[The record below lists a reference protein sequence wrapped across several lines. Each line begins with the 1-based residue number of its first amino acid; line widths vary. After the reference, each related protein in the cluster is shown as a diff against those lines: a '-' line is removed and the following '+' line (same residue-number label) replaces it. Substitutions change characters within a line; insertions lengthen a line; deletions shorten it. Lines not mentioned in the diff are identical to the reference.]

1 MTSGQTT
8 RRSAPFRLLGAAAL
22 VSAVLAGCSGSNAP
36 AGPPPGAM
44 GPMPVTVLDMQPQTI
59 PSSIEVMAQTEGARE
74 TEVRARVGGI
84 IVKRLYQEGATVKA
98 GQPLFQIDRATYEIA
113 LAEATAKAEQ
123 SSREMNRLK
132 GLIAAKAISQ
142 KEYDDAVSTDALA
155 QAALRQAQLNLSWT
169 TVTAP
174 VAGTTGRALKSEGNL
189 VTVGSDALLTSISQL
204 NPIWVRFSL
213 SESEIAKLPGG
224 RLTPS
229 SVSGVELILPDGSVY
244 PQKGKLNFLA
254 STIDTTLGTQQ
265 LRAEF
270 PNADSR
276 LLPGQFVRARL
287 LTGDREGVFL
297 VPQSAVIQTE
307 QAKLVMVATAENKV
321 APRPVQAGE
330 WRGRDWVILGGLKAG
345 DKVIVDNLMKL
356 RPDMP
361 VAPHAPGE
369 QPGAP
374 AGAKPAGADAGKPA
388 ADAAA
393 PAKPA
398 DKPAE
403 AASDKPAA
411 ADKAA
416 KPEKAA
422 QPAAADGKA

>member
-8 RRSAPFRLLGAAAL
+8 RHSAPFRLLGAAAL

-44 GPMPVTVLDMQPQTI
+44 GPMPVTVLEVQPQTI

-189 VTVGSDALLTSISQL
+189 ITVGSDSLLTSISQL

-229 SVSGVELILPDGSVY
+229 SISGVELILPDGSVY

-270 PNADSR
+270 PNTDSR

-287 LTGDREGVFL
+287 LAGDREGVFL

-307 QAKLVMVATAENKV
+307 QARLVMVANAENKV

-361 VAPHAPGE
+361 VAPHAPGQ

-374 AGAKPAGADAGKPA
+374 A
-388 ADAAA
+388 AAA
-393 PAKPA
+393 
-398 DKPAE
+398 KPAE
-403 AASDKPAA
+403 APAGDAAKPAEKPAA
-411 ADKAA
+411 APENSDKA
-416 KPEKAA
+416 EKATK
-422 QPAAADGKA
+422 PAAADGKA